1 MIPPKESSS
10 LVANM
15 EIVLDVYKRPYDPER
30 PVVCMD
36 ESPKQLIAEAKSPI
50 PAAPGRQA
58 RYDYEYMRC
67 GTFNVF
73 CACEPLAGRRFVD
86 ILETKTKRDCL
97 FPGNNR
103 R

>member
-1 MIPPKESSS
+1 MIPPKENSSF
-10 LVANM
+10 VANM
-15 EIVLDVYKRPYDPER
+15 EEMVLDVYKCPYDPEH

-67 GTFNVF
+67 GTSNVF
-73 CACEPLAGRRFVD
+73 LTCE
-86 ILETKTKRDCL
+86 
-97 FPGNNR
+97 NR
-103 R
+103 

>member
-1 MIPPKESSS
+1 
-10 LVANM
+10 M
-15 EIVLDVYKRPYDPER
+15 EMVLDVYKCPYDPER

-67 GTFNVF
+67 GTCNVF
-73 CACEPLAGRRFVD
+73 FACEPFARKRFVD
-86 ILETKTKRDCL
+86 ILETKTKL
-97 FPGNNR
+97 QNAKPENL
-103 R
+103 